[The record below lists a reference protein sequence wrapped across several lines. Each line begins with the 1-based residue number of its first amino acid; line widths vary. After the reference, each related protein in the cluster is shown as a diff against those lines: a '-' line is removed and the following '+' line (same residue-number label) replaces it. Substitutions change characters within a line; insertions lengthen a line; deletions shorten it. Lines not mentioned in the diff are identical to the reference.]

1 MSAYD
6 YMGNALKP
14 VSEIYDYVGNALKPV
29 NEAYD
34 YIEGALHT
42 YHSLRKTPEL
52 YGTKHNGG
60 ITPQYTY
67 EDKGSYYNIKVSGTY
82 NTSGGVYEES
92 WFTLWVGNV
101 LVGDSFSFTY
111 TSTLGNNTYCKVSIV
126 GDSGTVYK
134 TSSSNESNVT
144 ASYTVKNG
152 DSAVG
157 LRVHIGYAGNGG
169 GGMGLGAV
177 VSTTAKIY
185 NVSLNGVTLYPV

>member
-14 VSEIYDYVGNALKPV
+14 VGEIYDYVGNALKPV

-34 YIEGALHT
+34 YIGGALHL
-42 YHSLRKTPEL
+42 YHAIRKDPEL
-52 YGTKHNGG
+52 YGTKHDGG
-60 ITPQYTY
+60 ITPTYTY
-67 EDKGSYYNIKVSGTY
+67 EDQGSYYHIKVLGTY
-82 NTSGGVYEES
+82 STTGGVYEES
-92 WFTLWVGNV
+92 WFTFWVGNV

-111 TSTLGNNTYCKVSIV
+111 TSTLGNKNYCKVSIV

-157 LRVHIGYAGNGG
+157 LRAHISYEGDGSGD
-169 GGMGLGAV
+169 MGFATNV
-177 VSTTAKIY
+177 ATTVKIY
-185 NVSLNGVTLYPV
+185 NVSLNGETLYPV